1 MPRQGGR
8 QGSVGK
14 REPNRFSVSGVQR
27 GASGGAPRHW
37 GSGRGFR
44 QGRQHDSESQ
54 ASLPWP
60 LIERKECGRYL
71 ETGVVQGV
79 SFPEALSWGFVREAW
94 TTSQPVEI
102 TVKTSS
108 HGKIRVK
115 QREKQKMTEKRPE
128 SGSSASR
135 REFLKTSSLLVA
147 GGAVVGGSL
156 SLARAAH
163 AFGSD
168 TIKIG
173 LIGCGGR
180 GTGAATQALNTMKKE
195 DISPNGEVKLVAMA
209 DAFADRLQGAYRA
222 IKSQHPQHVDVPKDR
237 QFSGFD
243 GYKGV
248 LASDCDLVILA
259 TPPGFRPLHFEA
271 AVNAGKHVFA
281 EKPVA
286 TDVPGVKR
294 FLAAN
299 EVAKSKNLAVA
310 VGLQRHHE
318 KQYIECVQRI
328 WDGAIGDIVATRV
341 YWNGAGVWVRPR
353 QEGQSELEYQ
363 MRNWY
368 YFNWLCGDHICE
380 QHIHNL
386 DVSNWLLQSYPVDCN
401 AMGGRE
407 VRDGAEFGEIYDHF
421 FCEYTY
427 ANGVKMFSQCRHI
440 PGCWNNVSE
449 HVHGTKGYADVS
461 GKIYNAKGEL
471 TWSYGRGGGNGHQ
484 DEHYDL
490 FAELRR
496 GNIPNEGDFGAKS
509 TMTSILGRLAAY
521 SGKVVTWEEAMKSE
535 IALANFDNLHSFED
549 AAPIMPNEQGRYAIA
564 VPGQSK
570 VV

>member
-1 MPRQGGR
+1 
-8 QGSVGK
+8 
-14 REPNRFSVSGVQR
+14 
-27 GASGGAPRHW
+27 
-37 GSGRGFR
+37 
-44 QGRQHDSESQ
+44 
-54 ASLPWP
+54 
-60 LIERKECGRYL
+60 
-71 ETGVVQGV
+71 
-79 SFPEALSWGFVREAW
+79 
-94 TTSQPVEI
+94 
-102 TVKTSS
+102 
-108 HGKIRVK
+108 
-115 QREKQKMTEKRPE
+115 
-128 SGSSASR
+128 
-135 REFLKTSSLLVA
+135 LKTSSLLVA

-156 SLARAAH
+156 NIARAAH

-195 DISPNGEVKLVAMA
+195 DINPHGEVKLVAMA

-237 QFSGFD
+237 QFSGLD
-243 GYKGV
+243 SYKGV

-271 AVNAGKHVFA
+271 AINAGKHVFA

-299 EVAKSKNLAVA
+299 EVAKQKNLAVA

-368 YFNWLCGDHICE
+368 YFNWLCGDHITE

-386 DVSNWLLQSYPVDCN
+386 DVINWLMDGYPTM
-401 AMGGRE
+401 AQGQGGRQ
-407 VRDGAEFGEIYDHF
+407 VRTGKEYGEIYDHHF
-421 FCEYTY
+421 VEFTY
-427 ANGVKMFSQCRHI
+427 EKDGDRSVLLSQCRHI
-440 PGCWNNVSE
+440 GNCWNSVSE
-449 HVHGTKGYADVS
+449 YAHGANGWCNIGD
-461 GKIYNAKGEL
+461 GQIFDAKGKL
-471 TWSYGRGGGNGHQ
+471 TWEYPKAEGGKRKNLHDGWQ
-484 DEHYDL
+484 QEHHDL
-490 FAELRR
+490 FAAIRK
-496 GNIPNEGDFGAKS
+496 GDIPAEGEYGAYS
-509 TMTSILGRLAAY
+509 SMTSILGRMATY
-521 SGKVVTWEEAMKSE
+521 SGREVSWQDALTSPLVISPVETFRSFDDKPPVLPNADLSYTIATPGVTKV
-535 IALANFDNLHSFED
+535 L
-549 AAPIMPNEQGRYAIA
+549 
-564 VPGQSK
+564 
-570 VV
+570 